1 MVEQILAEIVNQFVI
16 KSSSVEFTFSL
27 LDLPNS
33 QLYIIISVNKYA
45 EQRF

>member
-1 MVEQILAEIVNQFVI
+1 MVEQILAEL
-16 KSSSVEFTFSL
+16 SSSVEFTFSL